1 MGAMTENS
9 AEFIRF
15 KYKEENFRDLR
26 DYCEDNNIWICQSL
40 RRSGPMTFALARN
53 KEIAAKLNAQFG

>member
-1 MGAMTENS
+1 MNDNIS
-9 AEFIRF
+9 DFIRF
-15 KYKEENFRDLR
+15 TYREDNFYDLR

-53 KEIAAKLNAQFG
+53 KDVADKLQMQFG